1 MQPAAWRVE
10 GMEEIRDV
18 DDGPWIGRRGL
29 NLVKRDGRS
38 KCGKT
43 IGVAPLVG
51 RSVAGGYPS
60 DYDPSKIRR
69 DALPIKRSLLPFPEA
84 DHHFLRKRVL
94 HDFPEEEAE
103 QDKFMVGQVDLA
115 PTEVVPDPVD
125 GDDIN
130 SGHFRKI
137 GGKDYTKDSVTL
149 GLGRKKDE
157 DGVPIRLKGC
167 TALIVMS
174 EKAVWFGHLWETL
187 SYDVPNKVFKST
199 VIDFINNGGTEN
211 PEEQQSLKAHA
222 DDFKN
227 QPGASAWILYPVGD
241 EVEEDDGTK
250 KFVYYKDKNTKL
262 QQEVFKLTGIMA
274 KMTEYTPSEE
284 TELALGRAL
293 YQYSPLARD
302 ADPDEPDLPVRG
314 FRFIHER
321 NNEGTHFF

>member
-1 MQPAAWRVE
+1 MAHGPAE
-10 GMEEIRDV
+10 GAST
-18 DDGPWIGRRGL
+18 L
-29 NLVKRDGRS
+29 S
-38 KCGKT
+38 KET
-43 IGVAPLVG
+43 VAQSVVRLSALHLWSPL
-51 RSVAGGYPS
+51 R
-60 DYDPSKIRR
+60 I
-69 DALPIKRSLLPFPEA
+69 LPG
-84 DHHFLRKRVL
+84 
-94 HDFPEEEAE
+94 FPEEEVK
-103 QDKFMVGQVDLA
+103 QDKFVVEQVDLA
-115 PTEVVPDPVD
+115 ATEVIPDPVD

-130 SGHFRKI
+130 SEHFRKI

-149 GLGRKKDE
+149 GLGRKKDDE
-157 DGVPIRLKGC
+157 RVPIRLKGC
-167 TALIVMS
+167 TALIVIS

-187 SYDVPNKVFKST
+187 SYDVPNEVFKK
-199 VIDFINNGGTEN
+199 N

-227 QPGASAWILYPVGD
+227 QPGASAWRLYPVGD
-241 EVEEDDGTK
+241 EVEEDDGTM

-302 ADPDEPDLPVRG
+302 ADPDNPDLPVRG

-321 NNEGTHFF
+321 NNGGIHFF

>member
-1 MQPAAWRVE
+1 MARYYRLPTVLRGALPLSGSDATGSSESR
-10 GMEEIRDV
+10 GDV

-51 RSVAGGYPS
+51 HSVAGGYPS
-60 DYDPSKIRR
+60 DYGPSKIRR
-69 DALPIKRSLLPFPEA
+69 DSLPIKRSLLPFPEA
-84 DHHFLRKRVL
+84 GHRFLRKRVL
-94 HDFPEEEAE
+94 PDFPEEEAK
-103 QDKFMVGQVDLA
+103 QDKFMVGQVELA
-115 PTEVVPDPVD
+115 ATEVVPDPVD

-149 GLGRKKDE
+149 GLGRKKDDE
-157 DGVPIRLKGC
+157 KS
-167 TALIVMS
+167 LI
-174 EKAVWFGHLWETL
+174 
-187 SYDVPNKVFKST
+187 
-199 VIDFINNGGTEN
+199 FINNGGTEN

-227 QPGASAWILYPVGD
+227 QPGASAWRLYPVGD
-241 EVEEDDGTK
+241 EVEEDDGTM

-302 ADPDEPDLPVRG
+302 ADPDNPDLPVRG

-321 NNEGTHFF
+321 NNGGIHFF